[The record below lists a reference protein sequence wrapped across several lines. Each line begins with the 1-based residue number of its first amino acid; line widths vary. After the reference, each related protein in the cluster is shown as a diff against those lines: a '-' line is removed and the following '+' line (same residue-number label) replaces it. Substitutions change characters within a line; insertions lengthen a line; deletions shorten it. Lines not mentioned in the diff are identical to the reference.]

1 MLNFTISNVKSQ
13 SLYSAKY
20 SKIGP
25 LFSNDLRILNY
36 DTTVDIIFACNDI
49 RVSKKIYPYQLIE
62 DGKIIKTE
70 NIARFFVFQ
79 KDSIYGYVY
88 DTTIG
93 IINSRQH
100 IDTATGLNVI
110 LNNAIENDFNKFLPK
125 KIKFFKDSINSNYK
139 EIYEIKIEE
148 DSTIKLIWELTFN
161 EKYKNY
167 PQSISKY
174 MDSLSKSKLVE
185 IKSYNPSR
193 YLKQYNLTM
202 DAFEFI
208 YKMEFVEIEDKTE
221 IFRLIDLY
229 CKINGINYS
238 GF

>member
-1 MLNFTISNVKSQ
+1 MLIFTISYGNSQ
-13 SLYSAKY
+13 SLYAAKY

-25 LFSNDLRILNY
+25 LFSNELRILNY
-36 DTTVDIIFACNDI
+36 DTTVDIIFAYNDI
-49 RVSKKIYPYQLIE
+49 RVSKKVYPYQLIE

-70 NIARFFVFQ
+70 NITRFFVFQ
-79 KDSIYGYVY
+79 KDSVYGYVF

-110 LNNAIENDFNKFLPK
+110 LNNAIEKDFNRLSPK
-125 KIKFFKDSINSNYK
+125 KVKSFKDSISSNYK

-148 DSTIKLIWELTFN
+148 DSSIKIIWELTFN
-161 EKYKNY
+161 EKYTNY

-174 MDSLSKSKLVE
+174 MDSLSKSKLFE
-185 IKSYNPSR
+185 IKSYTPSR
-193 YLKQYNLTM
+193 FLKQYNLTM

-208 YKMEFVEIEDKTE
+208 YKIEFVEIEDKTE

-229 CKINGINYS
+229 CKKNGINYS
-238 GF
+238 